1 MTEQVLIQQLSQ
13 MPEGMKKELFVFVE
27 YLIFKYKTPPSSA
40 TAAKADGK
48 NGKKPL
54 KAGFLKGTF
63 LLADDFDE
71 PLEDFKEY
79 MP

>member
-1 MTEQVLIQQLSQ
+1 MTEQVFIQQLSQ

-27 YLIFKYKTPPSSA
+27 YLMFKYKSKPSSPMA
-40 TAAKADGK
+40 TKVEGK
-48 NGKKPL
+48 NEKKPL

-63 LLADDFDE
+63 ILADDFDV

>member
-1 MTEQVLIQQLSQ
+1 MTEQVLVQQLSQ
-13 MPEGMKKELFVFVE
+13 MPEGMKKELFVFVK
-27 YLIFKYKTPPSSA
+27 YLIFKYKTPPPA
-40 TAAKADGK
+40 AVVAKA

-63 LLADDFDE
+63 ILADDFDA
-71 PLEDFKEY
+71 PLEDFKNY

>member
-13 MPEGMKKELFVFVE
+13 MPEGMKKELFVFVK
-27 YLIFKYKTPPSSA
+27 YLIFKYKTPPPA
-40 TAAKADGK
+40 AVVAKANGK

-63 LLADDFDE
+63 ILADDFDA
-71 PLEDFKEY
+71 PLEDFKDY